1 MTCTDIKYTLA
12 DYLRGKVSQEE
23 YSYITAHLVVCGSCR
38 LDAESLSSFLEL
50 VKDEKPWTPSDAYW
64 IDILPKLHQRLE
76 DRNIKYL
83 PDWIVRFALP
93 MAAAIVLIVFSVKY
107 IAIAPSDTTETIQS
121 ALAQLSQDELQYY
134 IEQQSIVDVIGDQ
147 LSNNGSIVSGDD
159 KVILKNIIQVGNY
172 STESEFDYE
181 SLLDSISEQEASN
194 IISILEKK
202 LTTS

>member
-12 DYLRGKVSQEE
+12 DYLRGKVTQEE
-23 YSYITAHLVVCGSCR
+23 YSCITAHLAVCGSCR
-38 LDAESLSSFLEL
+38 LDAESLSSVLEL

-64 IDILPKLHQRLE
+64 INILPKIHQRLQ
-76 DRNIKYL
+76 DRKVKYL
-83 PDWIVRFALP
+83 PDWAVRFALP
-93 MAAAIVLIVFSVKY
+93 MAAAIAFIIFSAKY
-107 IAIAPSDTTETIQS
+107 FNTPPLETNQTVQS
-121 ALAQLSQDELQYY
+121 VLAQLPKDELQYY
-134 IEQQSIVDVIGDQ
+134 VEQQSIVGVIGDQ
-147 LSNNGSIVSGDD
+147 ISNNGSNVSDDD
-159 KVILKNIIQVGNY
+159 KLILKNIIQVGNY